1 MEYTVVI
8 ASIIVFL
15 TITFLLVGMLLGVKA
30 KLLPSGPV
38 SLKINGDN
46 QVEVTSGSTLLS
58 TLGNNKIF
66 LPSACGGGGTCIQCK
81 CQVLEGGG
89 EILPTETPHFSR
101 KEVAEGWRLGCQVK
115 VKQDMVIQVP
125 EEVFGIKKYQATVV
139 RNWNV
144 ASFIKEAGIEVNRP
158 DDNQQSDPEDS
169 VSIVVEVAA
178 DNQIW
183 MENRRVDVRAVRAN
197 IQRLLAEDPEAPVT
211 VKVEKGAEAGVVVD
225 VADAARESGV
235 GVVNWAS
242 SK

>member
-1 MEYTVVI
+1 MRRIAKQQEDDGAEIDLTPMLDVVFI
-8 ASIIVFL
+8 MLIFFIV
-15 TITFLLVGMLLGVKA
+15 
-30 KLLPSGPV
+30 
-38 SLKINGDN
+38 
-46 QVEVTSGSTLLS
+46 
-58 TLGNNKIF
+58 
-66 LPSACGGGGTCIQCK
+66 
-81 CQVLEGGG
+81 
-89 EILPTETPHFSR
+89 
-101 KEVAEGWRLGCQVK
+101 
-115 VKQDMVIQVP
+115 
-125 EEVFGIKKYQATVV
+125 
-139 RNWNV
+139 V

-225 VADAARESGV
+225 VADAAPESGV